1 MLTMIIALQQRPME
15 FSLEAEEV
23 DSHPIPTLQIRNLQ
37 IGKTL
42 LIYLW
47 SQSPKLLHC
56 NPIFLTFILYL

>member
-1 MLTMIIALQQRPME
+1 MLTVIIALQQRPME

-23 DSHPIPTLQIRNLQ
+23 DSHPTPTLQIRNLQ

-47 SQSPKLLHC
+47 S
-56 NPIFLTFILYL
+56 